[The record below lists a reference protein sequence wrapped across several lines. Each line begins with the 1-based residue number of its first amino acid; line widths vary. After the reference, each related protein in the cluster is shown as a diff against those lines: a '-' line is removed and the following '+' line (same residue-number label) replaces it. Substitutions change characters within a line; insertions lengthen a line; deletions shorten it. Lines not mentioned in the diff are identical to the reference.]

1 MNLDLNLAHLH
12 LLLNHFPTIGTIVGL
27 GLFVFSL
34 LVKNEDL
41 KRASLGIFVI
51 IAVVTVP
58 AYLTG
63 RAAQEAVLDSP
74 DVTQGLIESHQDQ
87 ALLAFV
93 FMQLTGLFSWIGL
106 WQVRRISRVAGWNL
120 AAVLLLSIVT
130 LGLMA
135 NTANLGGEIRHP
147 EIRSGQDATVS
158 EGTAP

>member
-34 LVKNEDL
+34 LGKNEDL
-41 KRASLGIFVI
+41 KRASLGIFVL

-74 DVTQGLIESHQDQ
+74 DVTQALIENHQDQ
-87 ALLAFV
+87 ALLAFA
-93 FMQLTGLFSWIGL
+93 FMQLTGLFSWFGL

-135 NTANLGGEIRHP
+135 STANLGGEIRHP
-147 EIRSGQDATVS
+147 EIRSGQDTTVS